1 MERDPDFVQHPKA
14 TEGSQAGILNTPMRR
29 LVAFALQQPTVVALM
44 YDRVHLAELP
54 ELLSTLGVRGVSE
67 LKFLYDR
74 IAAQRDIT
82 PAQLIEVVRDT
93 PREKAFNVLSHASF
107 IPNKANG
114 EELSMDARSEFL
126 CKLIAES
133 IYAALEYQTRL
144 VTIKGKDIS
153 REDMLNVQKLGRLL
167 ARRFTVSGA

>member
-1 MERDPDFVQHPKA
+1 
-14 TEGSQAGILNTPMRR
+14 
-29 LVAFALQQPTVVALM
+29 
-44 YDRVHLAELP
+44 
-54 ELLSTLGVRGVSE
+54 
-67 LKFLYDR
+67 
-74 IAAQRDIT
+74 
-82 PAQLIEVVRDT
+82 
-93 PREKAFNVLSHASF
+93 
-107 IPNKANG
+107 
-114 EELSMDARSEFL
+114 MDARSEFL